1 MKQTFTIKAE
11 AAGQRLDVY
20 LAGNTNM
27 SRSFCQR
34 QIKQGLVL
42 VDDKP
47 AKANHVLAAGEV
59 VRVDFVLYDDTVVA
73 PDLKV
78 VYEDEHLMVVDKPAG
93 VLTHNVA
100 GRAKESSV
108 ADFARPLVESSDN
121 ERPGIVH
128 RLDRDTS
135 GLVIIAKTP
144 EVEAYLQKQFQD
156 RLVKKTYLALVEGK
170 PKLAQARIDLPIIRS
185 TAEPLKRRVGSGGK
199 PSVTDYEVVG
209 NYEGYSL
216 VEARPQTGRT
226 HQIRVHLAHLGHPIA
241 GDKLYGAK
249 QPAGLSRQFLH
260 ASELEFEGPEG
271 ASHHLHSVLPADLQ
285 GFLDS
290 LKQV

>member
-20 LAGNTNM
+20 LAQNTAM

-47 AKANHVLAAGEV
+47 AKANHVLSENEV
-59 VRVDFVLYDDTVVA
+59 VRVDFVLYDEQVIA
-73 PDLKV
+73 PDLTV
-78 VYEDEHLMVVDKPAG
+78 LYEDEYLMVVDKPAG
-93 VLTHNVA
+93 ILTHNVP

-108 ADFARPLVESSDN
+108 ADFARPLVESAN
-121 ERPGIVH
+121 TERPGIVH

-135 GLVIIAKTP
+135 GLVIIAKTS
-144 EVEAYLQKQFQD
+144 EVEAYLQAQFQD
-156 RLVKKTYLALVEGK
+156 HLVKKTYLALVEGK

-209 NYEGYSL
+209 SYEGYSL
-216 VEARPQTGRT
+216 VKARPQTGRT

-241 GDKLYGAK
+241 GDQLYGATR
-249 QPAGLSRQFLH
+249 PNGLKRQFLH
-260 ASELEFEGPEG
+260 ATELEFTGLDG
-271 ASHHLHSVLPADLQ
+271 KAQHLYSPLPADLQ
-285 GFLDS
+285 NFLDQ